1 MMKQLNRGARGIAVT
16 AAGALAAMTL
26 GSAPAHATLASAD
39 PAPDQLIAHYD
50 FDGDPV
56 ADGKVVDRSGH
67 GLDATLVNK
76 GTATVVPGA
85 QADDSALDLPG
96 GSQTS
101 TGAYVDLPE
110 NLLTGATDLTVSAR
124 VKWDGSGGAWQR
136 IFDIGQDTSH
146 YLFAAPTNGDGNLRA
161 AVKAAPPGDESY
173 TTGYAALPASSW
185 KTVTVTLDTAKHR
198 ISLYLD
204 GALVDTAATDVTAAQ
219 LLNSSATR
227 AGYIGKSQF
236 GNDPLFSG
244 VLDDFSVYK
253 AALSA
258 DQVSGLVDKA
268 PTLTKLASTSFDIRT
283 NIGEAPSLP
292 ASIRATYSDGFDRN
306 VATTWDS
313 VDPSKYAT
321 LGTFTVNGT
330 AGGQAITSEV
340 TVTKPNQ
347 VTIDL
352 AKNTGDF
359 HGGASGTL
367 YGVYGDGVPT
377 SNLLDGMKLR
387 TVATKAQDGQQHPG
401 ADALDVVKPLA
412 DSSGGDTYIYMTD
425 IYRGFP
431 YQWPGDTPEAKLDDF
446 KKKIATQVDQVL
458 TLPEKYQKHVVF
470 VPFNEPEGNM
480 FGTGEW
486 SYNKTSWL
494 DDPKDYFKA
503 WDDVYALIKGKMPDA
518 RISGPNTSI
527 LYTQIQGYL
536 KHVVAAKTVP
546 DVMTWHE
553 LSNPASIRSNVA
565 KYRTWEKAAF
575 DGTAYAGRKLPIN
588 IDEYAFN
595 YHTSVP
601 GQMIQWIS
609 AIEDSK
615 VDADIAY
622 WNIDGNLSDSAVQAN
637 RGNGQWWLLNAYG
650 NMTGH
655 TVEVNPPRPNVSY
668 TMQGVAT
675 YDPAKTQARAIV
687 GGAGGKSSVEF
698 THVDTKK
705 FGTSA
710 HVLVQEIPWTG
721 QLGDSPQPATVA
733 EFDTAVTKGGVS
745 LDFGAAD
752 LPAIKESSAYQI
764 ILTPGKDT
772 TSPAKAPKEWQKTYE
787 AEDASYKGGGY
798 SKNGPEGSPND
809 VSKFYTS
816 GGYDVGGLR
825 TGSDGVLSFKV
836 SVPKDGT
843 YDLSVFADSLNTY
856 SLVADQGPTNVFLNV
871 DGAAEQEMFLPLG
884 YKWSVWDHSD
894 TTVKLTAGD
903 HVISLAAKSL
913 DGSKSTKGD
922 AIIDKMDLS
931 LANPAAAESIYE
943 AENAVLQ
950 GAKPVYDRKKVSGS
964 GTVPLGKKGSA
975 TFWVYSAKDGEATL
989 NIKAAGHG
997 SARLSVNDQSI
1008 STVTRTVP
1016 AAKVFLRGGVNK
1028 VVVTG
1033 HGGSLAVDSLGVRA
1047 SAGTLPTKTY
1057 EAEDATVAGT
1067 AKAETYSLASGNKA
1081 VTGIGGAPGN
1091 GNTLTFKVTA
1101 TKAGTD
1107 MVTVRY
1113 SNPEQS
1119 PATHYNPDPLARHAD
1134 VSVNGGKVKRV
1145 WFPHSF
1151 HQNNFWELSFPVTLA
1166 KGNNTIRFASEELPN
1181 FDGKTY
1187 ASDLYEEPL
1196 RSKFAPNIDRISI
1209 TPLSDKESLTSKH

>member
-1 MMKQLNRGARGIAVT
+1 MKHLNRGARGIAVT

-26 GSAPAHATLASAD
+26 GSAPAHATLASAEPD
-39 PAPDQLIAHYD
+39 PAHLLAHYD
-50 FDGDPV
+50 FDGDP
-56 ADGKVVDRSGH
+56 ATTGTVVDRSGH
-67 GLDATLVNK
+67 SHD
-76 GTATVVPGA
+76 ATVVNKATASAVPGA
-85 QADDSALDLPG
+85 EAGDSALDLPG
-96 GSQTS
+96 GSQSS
-101 TGAYVDLPE
+101 TGAYVDLPK
-110 NLLTGATDLTVSAR
+110 NLLDGATDLTVSAR
-124 VKWDGSGGAWQR
+124 VKWDGSGGSWQR

-173 TTGYAALPASSW
+173 TTGYAALPSDAW

-204 GALVDTAATDVTAAQ
+204 GAYVDQAATDVTAAQ

-227 AGYIGKSQF
+227 GGYIGKSQF
-236 GNDPLFSG
+236 GADPLFSG
-244 VLDDFSVYK
+244 AVDDFQVYDTS
-253 AALSA
+253 LPA
-258 DQVSGLVDKA
+258 DQVAQLVDTP
-268 PTLTKLASTSFDIRT
+268 PTLTKLADTSFDVRT

-292 ASIRATYSDGFDRN
+292 ANIRATYSDGFDRN
-306 VATTWDS
+306 VPTTWDD
-313 VDPSKYAT
+313 VDPAKYAA
-321 LGTFTVNGT
+321 LGTFTVHGS
-330 AGGQAITSEV
+330 AGGQDITAEV

-347 VTIDL
+347 LTVDL
-352 AKNTGDF
+352 SKNTGAF

-367 YGVYGDGVPT
+367 YGVYGAGVPT
-377 SNLLDGMKLR
+377 SNLLEGMRLR

-446 KKKIATQVDQVL
+446 KAKIATQVDQVL
-458 TLPEKYQKHVVF
+458 TLPKAYQKHVVF

-480 FGTGEW
+480 FGTGDW
-486 SYNKTSWL
+486 SYDKVSWL
-494 DDPKDYFKA
+494 DDPTDYFKA

-518 RISGPNTSI
+518 RIAGPNTSV

-565 KYRTWEKAAF
+565 KYRTWEAAAF
-575 DGTAYAGRKLPIN
+575 DGTAYAGKKLPIN

-601 GQMIQWIS
+601 GQMIQWVS

-655 TVEVNPPRPNVSY
+655 TVAVNPPRPNANY
-668 TMQGVAT
+668 TLQGVAT
-675 YDPAKTQARAIV
+675 YDPAKSQARAIL
-687 GGAGGKSSVEF
+687 GGASGKSAVEF
-698 THVDTKK
+698 DHVDAKK
-705 FGTSA
+705 FGNKA

-733 EFDTAVTKGGVS
+733 EYDASVKGGTVA
-745 LDFGAAD
+745 LDFGEGK
-752 LPAIKESSAYQI
+752 LPALKESSAYQV

-772 TSPAKAPKEWQKTYE
+772 TSPSKAPKLWQKTYE
-787 AEDASYKGGGY
+787 AEDATYTGGGY

-816 GGYDVGGLR
+816 GGYDIGGLR

-836 SVPKDGT
+836 SVPKAGT

-856 SLVADQGPTNVFLNV
+856 DLVAEQGPTNVFLNV

-931 LANPAAAESIYE
+931 LANPAARTSVYQ
-943 AENAVLQ
+943 AENAVLK
-950 GAKPVYDRKKVSGS
+950 GAKPVYNRTHVSGS
-964 GTVPLGKKGSA
+964 GVVPLGKQGSA
-975 TFWVYSAKDGEATL
+975 TFWVYSAKDGESTL
-989 NIKAAGHG
+989 SLKAAGHG
-997 SARLSVNDQSI
+997 SARWSVNGKTLA
-1008 STVTRTVP
+1008 TVTGPVP
-1016 AAKVFLRGGVNK
+1016 AAKVFLRGGINK
-1028 VVVTG
+1028 IVVTG
-1033 HGGSLAVDSLGVRA
+1033 HEGSLAVDSLGVRP
-1047 SAGTLPTKTY
+1047 SKGTLPTTSY
-1057 EAEDATVAGT
+1057 EAEAATIAGT
-1067 AKAETYSLASGNKA
+1067 AKADTFSLASGGKA

-1101 TKAGTD
+1101 AKAGVD

-1134 VSVNGGKVKRV
+1134 VKVNGGTLQRV

-1151 HQNNFWELSFPVTLA
+1151 HQNNFWELSFPVTLV
-1166 KGNNTIRFASEELPN
+1166 KGKNTIRFSSEELPN

-1196 RSKFAPNIDRISI
+1196 RSKFAPNIDRIRV
-1209 TPLSDKESLTSKH
+1209 TPLDDKASLTSRR

>member
-1 MMKQLNRGARGIAVT
+1 MKQLNRGVRGIAVT
-16 AAGALAAMTL
+16 AATALAAMTL
-26 GSAPAHATLASAD
+26 VSNPAHASLASAIPD
-39 PAPDQLIAHYD
+39 PDHLVAHYD
-50 FDGDPV
+50 FDGDPL
-56 ADGKVVDRSGH
+56 ADGKVVDRTGH
-67 GLDATLVNK
+67 GLDATIVNK
-76 GTATVVPGA
+76 ATATVVPGA

-96 GSQTS
+96 GAQTS
-101 TGAYVDLPE
+101 TGAYVDLPKS
-110 NLLTGATDLTVSAR
+110 LLAGATDLTVSAR
-124 VKWDGSGGAWQR
+124 VKWDGSGGSWQR
-136 IFDIGQDTSH
+136 IFDIGQDTNH

-161 AVKAAPPGDESY
+161 AVKAAPPNNEAY
-173 TTGYAALPASSW
+173 TTGYAGLPASSW

-204 GALVDTAATDVTAAQ
+204 GAYVDQATTDVTAAQ

-236 GNDPLFSG
+236 SADPLFSG
-244 VLDDFSVYK
+244 VLDDFQVYS
-253 AALSA
+253 ASLSA
-258 DQVSGLVDKA
+258 DQVAQLVDSV
-268 PTLTKLASTSFDIRT
+268 PTLTKLADTSFDIRT

-292 ASIRATYSDGFDRN
+292 ATIRATYSDGFDRN
-306 VATTWDS
+306 VPATWDS
-313 VDPSKYAT
+313 IDPSKYAS
-321 LGTFTVNGT
+321 LGQFTVNGT
-330 AGGQAITSEV
+330 AGGQPITAEV

-352 AKNTGDF
+352 AKDTGDF

-377 SNLLDGMKLR
+377 SNLLEGMKLR
-387 TVATKAQDGQQHPG
+387 TVSTKAQDGPQHPG
-401 ADALDVVKPLA
+401 ADALEVVKPLA
-412 DSSGGDTYIYMTD
+412 DSTGGDTYIYMTD

-431 YQWPGDTPEAKLDDF
+431 YQWPGDTPQAKLDDF

-458 TLPEKYQKHVVF
+458 SLPETYQKHVVF

-480 FGTGEW
+480 FGTGQW
-486 SYNKTSWL
+486 SYNKVSWL
-494 DDPKDYFKA
+494 DNPKDYFKA

-518 RISGPNTSI
+518 RIAGPNTSI

-536 KHVVAAKTVP
+536 KHVVEAKTVP

-553 LSNPASIRSNVA
+553 LSNPASIRTNVA
-565 KYRTWEKAAF
+565 KYRTWEKTAF
-575 DGTAYAGRKLPIN
+575 DGTAYDGKKLPIN
-588 IDEYAFN
+588 VNEYAFN

-601 GQMIQWIS
+601 GQMIQWVS

-615 VDADIAY
+615 IDADIAY

-650 NMTGH
+650 NMAGH
-655 TVEVNPPRPNVSY
+655 TVSVTPPKPNANY
-668 TMQGVAT
+668 TLQGVAT
-675 YDPAKTQARAIV
+675 YDPAKSQARAII
-687 GGAGGKSSVEF
+687 GGAAGKSAVQF
-698 THVDTKK
+698 DHVDTSK
-705 FGTSA
+705 FGSNA

-721 QLGDSPQPATVA
+721 QVGDSPQPATVA
-733 EFDTAVTKGGVS
+733 EYDAAVTNGSVA
-745 LDFGAAD
+745 LDFGEGD
-752 LPAIKESSAYQI
+752 LPVLKESSAYQV

-772 TSPAKAPKEWQKTYE
+772 TSPSKAPKLWQKTYE

-798 SKNGPEGSPND
+798 TKNGPEGSPND

-843 YDLSVFADSLNTY
+843 YDLSVFANSLNTY
-856 SLVADQGPTNVFLNV
+856 SFVADQGATNVFLNV

-884 YKWSVWDHSD
+884 YKWVVWDHAD
-894 TTVKLTAGD
+894 AKVKLTAGD
-903 HVISLAAKSL
+903 HTISLAAKSL
-913 DGSKSTKGD
+913 DGSKSTQGD

-943 AENAVLQ
+943 AENAVLK
-950 GAKPVYDRKKVSGS
+950 GAKPVYDRKPVSGS
-964 GTVPLGKKGSA
+964 GTVPLGAKGSA
-975 TFWVYSAKDGEATL
+975 TFWVYSAKEGEATL
-989 NIKAAGHG
+989 DVKAAGIG
-997 SARLSVNDQSI
+997 AARLTVNDQPI
-1008 STVTRTVP
+1008 ATVTGNVP

-1028 VVVTG
+1028 VVLTDL
-1033 HGGSLAVDSLGVRA
+1033 GGSLAVDSLGVEDSTGA
-1047 SAGTLPTKTY
+1047 LPTKSY
-1057 EAEDATVAGT
+1057 EAEDATVAGDAT
-1067 AKAETYSLASGNKA
+1067 AKTYSLASGNKA

-1101 TKAGTD
+1101 AQAGVD

-1134 VSVNGGKVKRV
+1134 VSINGGDAKRV

-1151 HQNNFWELSFPVTLA
+1151 HENNFWELSFPVTLVE
-1166 KGNNTIRFASEELPN
+1166 GENTIRFASEELPN

-1187 ASDLYEEPL
+1187 ASDQYDELL

-1209 TPLSDKESLTSKH
+1209 TPLSDKKSLTSR